1 MKNKTEKGKRDAKR
15 EKKELYGAFSN
26 VLYVVKDIYIHV
38 KKLFFFLVLSAFCGA
53 AVPLAGIYLPKAAV
67 DLAREKA
74 GKGEI
79 FALLGAA
86 ILALILVSAVKG
98 ASQSSVNGM
107 YYDMRMMYMR
117 RIFSKS
123 LSIRYDRLEGG
134 EGQSLYWK
142 ARDAVLEGD
151 ITELVERITEVAVN
165 ALNLTSFS
173 LIIARLNPLM
183 IVFLAVLS
191 AVTYVFMKRGS
202 EIWKSVSKERS
213 KVSKQQFV
221 LAERSC
227 DAQSGK
233 DIRLYGMKNIFLN
246 KQIELS
252 KKATSLYNKQ
262 RMGYIQ
268 EHFATMIVNILRD
281 AVAYTYLI
289 YSAAHGRLEPG
300 DFVLYFGAIAG
311 FAGWVNGVTWKIDQ
325 IRRANFSVCYLRE
338 FLEYEEEKIEAP
350 QTPKG
355 TVIEFKNVSFSYD
368 GKTDV
373 LKDFNLKIEKGEHVA
388 LVGVNGAG
396 KSTIVKL
403 MCGFYAPTKGS
414 VTIGGAEASQIEPE
428 ERFRLIAAVFQEVC
442 ILPHSIAENVSMK
455 EAALT
460 DTEKVRE
467 SLKKAGLGQYA
478 ENIRAPL
485 TRAVND
491 EGLDLSGGEAQKL
504 MMARAVYKD
513 APILI
518 LDEPTAALDTIAE
531 SETYESF
538 HSLSLGKSA
547 LYISHRLAG
556 TRFCDRIIFL
566 ENGCVTESGTH
577 DELMKK
583 GGSYANMFELQSL
596 YYKKGADER

>member
-1 MKNKTEKGKRDAKR
+1 MENQVGGVRPIKNK
-15 EKKELYGAFSN
+15 KKEPYGAFSN
-26 VLYVVKDIYIHV
+26 SLYIAKDIYIHARG
-38 KKLFFFLVLSAFCGA
+38 LFFFLVLNALCTA
-53 AVPLAGIYLPKAAV
+53 AADLAGVYLPKAAV
-67 DLAREKA
+67 DLVLGSA
-74 GKGEI
+74 GAGRVFI
-79 FALLGAA
+79 FFGAA
-86 ILALILVSAVKG
+86 VLALVLVSSAGG
-98 ASQSSVNGM
+98 ASSASIGGM
-107 YYDMRMMYMR
+107 YFDMRMMYMR
-117 RIFSKS
+117 RIFAKS

-142 ARDAVLEGD
+142 ARGAVLEGD
-151 ITELVERITEVAVN
+151 ITEMLERMVEVAVN
-165 ALNLTSFS
+165 ALNLVSYS

-183 IVFLAVLS
+183 IVFLAALS
-191 AVTYVFMKRGS
+191 AVTYGFMKRGS
-202 EIWKSVSKERS
+202 AIWKSVTKERS
-213 KVSKQQFV
+213 KVSEQQFV

-252 KKATSLYNKQ
+252 KKATRLYNKQ
-262 RMGYIQ
+262 RRGYIQ
-268 EHFATMIVNILRD
+268 EHFATILVNILRD
-281 AVAYTYLI
+281 AVAYMYLI
-289 YSAAHGRLEPG
+289 YSAAQGRLEPG
-300 DFVLYFGAIAG
+300 DFVLYFGAISG
-311 FAGWVNGVTWKIDQ
+311 FAGWVNTVTWKIDQ
-325 IRRANFSVCYLRE
+325 MRRNNFNICYLRE
-338 FLEYEEEKIEAP
+338 FLEYKEEKTDSP
-350 QTPKG
+350 QIPEG

-373 LKDFNLKIEKGEHVA
+373 LKDFNLKIEKGEHIA

-403 MCGFYAPTKGS
+403 MCGFYTPTKGS

-428 ERFRLIAAVFQEVC
+428 ERFGLIAAVFQEVC

-460 DTEKVRE
+460 DEERVRE
-467 SLKKAGLGQYA
+467 SLKKADLEKYA
-478 ENIRAPL
+478 EDIHAPL
-485 TRAVND
+485 TRAVRD
-491 EGLDLSGGEAQKL
+491 EGIELSGGEAQKL

-518 LDEPTAALDTIAE
+518 LDEPTAALDPIAE

-538 HSLSLGKSA
+538 HRLSLGKSA

-556 TRFCDRIIFL
+556 TRFCDRIVFL
-566 ENGCVTESGTH
+566 ENGRVTESGTH
-577 DELMKK
+577 DELIKK

-596 YYKKGADER
+596 YYTKGADEE